1 MKTEAEWDHDIINIT
16 TRIHRKFPELI
27 KYIQE
32 IPTQVPRSDSLEINA
47 KNLEEYYNSLKEIIN
62 TYSEAHSKKF
72 AKDNLHE
79 DVEAMMNS
87 GYPLYPSSEDIYAQ
101 GKKLSALNPEDISK
115 QKTPNEKEGTM
126 NEKSFE
132 DDMSGDDLDV
142 PGSEL
147 DDQQESVGSE
157 DEENNLYSLGG
168 DDHHDLEE
176 NKE

>member
-1 MKTEAEWDHDIINIT
+1 MKTEAEWDQEIISIT
-16 TRIHRKFPELI
+16 MRIHQKFPELS
-27 KYIQE
+27 KYIKE
-32 IPTQVPRSDSLEINA
+32 VPTKLPGSDNLEINA

-62 TYSEAHSKKF
+62 TYSDAHSKKF
-72 AKDNLHE
+72 AKDNLSE

-115 QKTPNEKEGTM
+115 KKSPNEKEGTM

-147 DDQQESVGSE
+147 DDQQESIGSE
-157 DEENNLYSLGG
+157 DEENNYYSLGG
-168 DDHHDLEE
+168 DDHKDLEE
-176 NKE
+176 DNG